1 MSAAILP
8 PPTGVLAAEVIALV
22 RAHTAAV
29 PPTLM
34 DLEEACG
41 GVLREAVVAPED
53 QPAFD
58 RSAMDGY
65 AVRLDDPGPTHRIVD
80 RIRAGEWKPRP
91 LAPGE
96 AVQVATGAALPNA
109 GLRVIPKE
117 LVRLGVGTVE
127 ILQRT
132 DSRHIRFQG
141 EAARRGQELLPPGS
155 LLSPG
160 ALSLLASLGCV
171 RPLVSRPLRVT
182 HLVTGN
188 EIVPPDRTP
197 GPGQIRDS
205 NSVLVRSFL
214 RAWKLQLTQRPLPE
228 DEALVEQEAA
238 RPSAGVANA
247 DLLLVSGGASVGEH
261 DFTRRLLEGLG
272 FAIHLA
278 KTNTRPGKPLLF
290 GVRGASL
297 AFGLPGNPLAH
308 FVCLN
313 LFVRAALDALT
324 GAPASAVFRE
334 GTLATAWQDEPSPR
348 ETLWPARLDAG
359 GRTVA
364 LTPLPWTSSGDL
376 TPLANAN
383 AILRIP
389 PDSPALPAGTAVS
402 HLPLA

>member
-1 MSAAILP
+1 MSATTLH

-22 RAHTAAV
+22 RAHTVAV
-29 PPTLM
+29 PPVPM
-34 DLEEACG
+34 DLDEACG
-41 GVLREAVVAPED
+41 GVLREPVVAPED

-65 AVRLDDPGPTHRIVD
+65 AVRMDDPGPAHRIVD
-80 RIRAGEWKPRP
+80 RIRAGEWKPRT
-91 LAPGE
+91 LALGE
-96 AVQVATGAALPNA
+96 AVQVATGAALPDA
-109 GLRVIPKE
+109 GLRVVPKE
-117 LVRLGVGTVE
+117 NVRLGAGIVE
-127 ILQRT
+127 ILQST
-132 DSRHIRFQG
+132 ASHHIRFRG
-141 EAARRGQELLPPGS
+141 EAARRGQELLRPGS
-155 LLSPG
+155 VLNPG

-171 RPLVSRPLRVT
+171 RPLVSRPLRVA

-214 RAWKLQLTQRPLPE
+214 RGWKVQLSQRPLPE
-228 DEALVEQEAA
+228 DEALVQQEIAH
-238 RPSAGVANA
+238 PSIGVANA

-272 FAIHLA
+272 FTIHLA

-290 GVRGASL
+290 GVRGTAL

-313 LFVRAALDALT
+313 LFVRTALDGLT
-324 GAPASAVFRE
+324 GAPASPMFRE
-334 GTLATAWQDEPSPR
+334 GTLATVWQDEPSPR
-348 ETLWPARLDAG
+348 ETLWPARMEPG
-359 GRTVA
+359 SGTVA

-376 TPLANAN
+376 TPLAAAN

-389 PDSPALPAGTAVS
+389 PDSPTLPAGSAVS
-402 HLPLA
+402 HFPLA